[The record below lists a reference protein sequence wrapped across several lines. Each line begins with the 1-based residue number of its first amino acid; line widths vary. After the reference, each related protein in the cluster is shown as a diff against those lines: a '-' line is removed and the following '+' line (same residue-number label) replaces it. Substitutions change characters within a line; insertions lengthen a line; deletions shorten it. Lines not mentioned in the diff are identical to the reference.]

1 MIKINDD
8 YIYLASYET
17 KMILSENIKLST
29 INETKFFL
37 VKEHQTCLISIEQ
50 SDDALVA
57 IIEDNMQNQRYLIS
71 AAMNDI
77 YKQNKNID
85 QDQYLLYDHDFAP
98 SRETSLS
105 SFLSS
110 KTSSI
115 KFNLIYQ
122 KLQANV
128 TVTSDEQNSPIVFQC
143 ASSMTIGRVHQIV
156 CQLWKL
162 NKQFYRLTL
171 SDDSIIDE
179 EDSLS
184 DTGESINDLQLKL
197 VSTADAKCAITYQ
210 DGIITI
216 SVTNEILLSSIMEE
230 ALEKLLIPLDDIDM
244 YELKVL
250 DDPDSP
256 TTVDLD
262 SSIDEIRSDFH
273 IESARLPFL
282 LEKKENEN

>member
-1 MIKINDD
+1 MENPINHYASMTNEPIHFQISILIQIILYDDQKEIPIPISHRNITIKQLLEMIKINDD
-8 YIYLASYET
+8 HIYLASYET

-50 SDDALVA
+50 SDGALVA
-57 IIEDNMQNQRYLIS
+57 IIEDNMQNQRYLIN
-71 AAMNDI
+71 ATAMNDI

-98 SRETSLS
+98 SRETLLS

-143 ASSMTIGRVHQIV
+143 SSSMTIDRVHQIV

-171 SDDSIIDE
+171 SDDSVIDE
-179 EDSLS
+179 EDSLN

-210 DGIITI
+210 DGTHH
-216 SVTNEILLSSIMEE
+216 
-230 ALEKLLIPLDDIDM
+230 
-244 YELKVL
+244 
-250 DDPDSP
+250 
-256 TTVDLD
+256 
-262 SSIDEIRSDFH
+262 DFSH
-273 IESARLPFL
+273 
-282 LEKKENEN
+282 K